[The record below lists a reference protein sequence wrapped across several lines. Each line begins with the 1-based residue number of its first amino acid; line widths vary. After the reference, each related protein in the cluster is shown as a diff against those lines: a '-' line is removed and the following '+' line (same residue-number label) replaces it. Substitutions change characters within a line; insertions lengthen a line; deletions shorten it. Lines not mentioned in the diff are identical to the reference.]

1 MNDWWGSGIFTGSL
15 PLASRWLRDCLPAS
29 SGLYREQGGY
39 HSGGWKT
46 LSIMATMTQDVKDFL
61 IVKLFKATAVTF
73 TLAGALALGACSS
86 SDDTTDTTTATSGAE
101 QTSSSESS
109 GMASEYPT
117 AEELNQ
123 ILAIATDPEA
133 SIDDKINTVEGSEN
147 APELF
152 ETMTQA
158 KVESGAEFQVV
169 GSVLPGYDPQSE
181 VLTTVMFTLPDRPDQ
196 EAEGVEFVNVDGN
209 WQLSQDWACILI
221 TNTVAPEQVPAMCV
235 GTETD
240 AVAPAEGGAAEAPV
254 EAPAEEA
261 APVQ

>member
-1 MNDWWGSGIFTGSL
+1 MENS
-15 PLASRWLRDCLPAS
+15 
-29 SGLYREQGGY
+29 
-39 HSGGWKT
+39 
-46 LSIMATMTQDVKDFL
+46 SIMATMTQDAKDFL

-86 SDDTTDTTTATSGAE
+86 SDDTTDTTETTGAE

-123 ILAIATDPEA
+123 ILAVATDPEA
-133 SIDDKINTVEGSEN
+133 SIDDKVNTVQGSEN

-240 AVAPAEGGAAEAPV
+240 AVAPAEGMDAPA

>member
-1 MNDWWGSGIFTGSL
+1 MENS
-15 PLASRWLRDCLPAS
+15 
-29 SGLYREQGGY
+29 
-39 HSGGWKT
+39 
-46 LSIMATMTQDVKDFL
+46 SIMATMTQDAKDFL

-86 SDDTTDTTTATSGAE
+86 SDDTTDTTETTGAE

-123 ILAIATDPEA
+123 ILAVATDPEA
-133 SIDDKINTVEGSEN
+133 SIDDKVNTVQGSEN

-240 AVAPAEGGAAEAPV
+240 AVAPAEGMDAPAEAPV

-261 APVQ
+261 VPVQ

>member
-1 MNDWWGSGIFTGSL
+1 M
-15 PLASRWLRDCLPAS
+15 
-29 SGLYREQGGY
+29 
-39 HSGGWKT
+39 
-46 LSIMATMTQDVKDFL
+46 
-61 IVKLFKATAVTF
+61 KLFKATAA
-73 TLAGALALGACSS
+73 TLSIVGALALGACSS
-86 SDDTTDTTTATSGAE
+86 DETADTGTTTSAAEATTADEATTGV
-101 QTSSSESS
+101 T
-109 GMASEYPT
+109 EYPT
-117 AEELNQ
+117 AEELNE
-123 ILAIATDPEA
+123 ILAIATDPNA
-133 SIDDKINTVEGSEN
+133 SIEDKVNTVQGSEN

>member
-1 MNDWWGSGIFTGSL
+1 MVGRVPSAFGGDDDRNGAGSADDRRPPDQEAKESL
-15 PLASRWLRDCLPAS
+15 N
-29 SGLYREQGGY
+29 
-39 HSGGWKT
+39 
-46 LSIMATMTQDVKDFL
+46 
-61 IVKLFKATAVTF
+61 VKLFKATAA
-73 TLAGALALGACSS
+73 TLSIVGALALGACSS
-86 SDDTTDTTTATSGAE
+86 DETTDTETTTSAAEATTADDATTGV
-101 QTSSSESS
+101 T
-109 GMASEYPT
+109 EYPT

-123 ILAIATDPEA
+123 ILAVATDPNA
-133 SIDDKINTVEGSEN
+133 SIEEKVNTVQGSEN

-221 TNTVAPEQVPAMCV
+221 TNTVAPEQVPEMCV
-235 GTETD
+235 GADTGAVTPAEGEV
-240 AVAPAEGGAAEAPV
+240 VAPAEEP
-254 EAPAEEA
+254 APA
-261 APVQ
+261 Q

>member
-1 MNDWWGSGIFTGSL
+1 M
-15 PLASRWLRDCLPAS
+15 
-29 SGLYREQGGY
+29 
-39 HSGGWKT
+39 
-46 LSIMATMTQDVKDFL
+46 
-61 IVKLFKATAVTF
+61 KLFKATAVTF

-86 SDDTTDTTTATSGAE
+86 SDDTTDTTETTGAE

-123 ILAIATDPEA
+123 ILAVATDPEA
-133 SIDDKINTVEGSEN
+133 SIDDKVNTVQGSEN

-240 AVAPAEGGAAEAPV
+240 AVAPAEGMDAPAEAPV

-261 APVQ
+261 VPVQ

>member
-1 MNDWWGSGIFTGSL
+1 M
-15 PLASRWLRDCLPAS
+15 
-29 SGLYREQGGY
+29 
-39 HSGGWKT
+39 
-46 LSIMATMTQDVKDFL
+46 
-61 IVKLFKATAVTF
+61 KLFKATAVTF

-86 SDDTTDTTTATSGAE
+86 SDDTTDTTETTGAE

-123 ILAIATDPEA
+123 ILAVATDPEA
-133 SIDDKINTVEGSEN
+133 SIDDKVNTVQGSEN

-240 AVAPAEGGAAEAPV
+240 AVAPAEGMDAPVEAPV

-261 APVQ
+261 VPVQ